1 MSCFSVL
8 HFPALRD
15 DDGNLGL
22 VVRAGGN
29 VLNFPYY
36 EKTVEDTTEH
46 DVLPVEKI
54 TFGARNE
61 ELGSVCVPPTVCLK
75 GKIMAV

>member
-1 MSCFSVL
+1 MSCFAVL

-36 EKTVEDTTEH
+36 KKTVEDTTE
-46 DVLPVEKI
+46 DYVLPVKKI
-54 TFGARNE
+54 TFSARNE
-61 ELGSVCVPPTVCLK
+61 ELGTVCIPPTVCLK
-75 GKIMAV
+75 DKIMVI